1 MNTMGAFC
9 RLRKQKTCLMGK
21 ARKGKQNMN
30 NELTVKKNLQLPVVE
45 INLDELKALAE
56 KKAAEYTSVAITA
69 DSYKAAKA
77 DAKILAGYASDI
89 DEARKEIKKQL
100 EEPIKKFEADCKD
113 VKKILDDAKA
123 EILKQTE
130 VFDEKR
136 RAEKQKKAEA
146 ARDELI
152 SRYGLNAKYAALLTL
167 KPEYMNL
174 SGTDKSVKQDLND
187 RAYELKKNQD
197 NEEKIYQEAEATI
210 NAVNDTLEQKYS
222 MDDLEIKNLI
232 ESALIDTVKGA
243 AWLSANIRERAASR
257 KKCEDA
263 IKEKAKAEAIK
274 KAEAEKLREQTERK
288 SDIQTVSM
296 SAHDTPSA
304 DNSNN
309 TDTVEI
315 IDIDDIDDEIDVPAA
330 TVAEPTWLMAVELI
344 GQTSK
349 LAEVGNEL
357 KKLCA
362 RLGVS
367 YTVDKSRSRVIK
379 DEERKNGLSA

>member
-1 MNTMGAFC
+1 
-9 RLRKQKTCLMGK
+9 
-21 ARKGKQNMN
+21 MN

-243 AWLSANIRERAASR
+243 AWLSANIRERAAAR

-274 KAEAEKLREQTERK
+274 KAEAEKLREQAERK
-288 SDIQTVSM
+288 SDIQAVSM

-315 IDIDDIDDEIDVPAA
+315 IDIDDIDDEIDVPSA
-330 TVAEPTWLMAVELI
+330 TVAEPTWFMAVELI